1 VRRVSEWFTMRVL
14 RTNIVRPSLYIIL
27 LLYCAPSAA
36 TVTCD
41 QLGNIALATEKYRND
56 GEPLQLLMAE
66 ADKLGGDGKMS
77 KDDMTRIKKTVQE
90 SYDRTRTPL
99 EIRKE
104 CKDVPA
110 K

>member
-1 VRRVSEWFTMRVL
+1 MRCQRGWFTMTL
-14 RTNIVRPSLYIIL
+14 FSPSSMRPALYIIL
-27 LLYCAPSAA
+27 LLYAMTSAA
-36 TVTCD
+36 AVTCE

-56 GEPLQLLMAE
+56 GEPLQVLLAE
-66 ADKLGGDGKMS
+66 ADKLEVDGKLT
-77 KDDMTRIKKTVQE
+77 KEDMGRIKKTVQE

-104 CKDVPA
+104 CKDAPA